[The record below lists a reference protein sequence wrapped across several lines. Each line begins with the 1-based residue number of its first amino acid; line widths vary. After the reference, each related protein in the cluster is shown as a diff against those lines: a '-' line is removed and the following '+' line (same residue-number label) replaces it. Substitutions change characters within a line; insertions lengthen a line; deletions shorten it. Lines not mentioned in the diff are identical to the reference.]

1 MLGWPRKRS
10 HRRARSTYGLRT
22 PLVIYLGLAVSLGAA
37 LAQDESILGAQTS
50 GLNVNKPVH
59 FQVWRTI
66 TLGAYKGV
74 DAYRDALDSARIK
87 IGDSADQIL
96 GRPAFPYATTKTDVE
111 LVLLS
116 AANLGVES
124 ESSLADVY
132 KRARQAGLELCPAE
146 VGPQLRLDYR
156 NQPLGEALDVAIEP
170 VAHVQRGPHDL
181 DAGELGHWSRTHR
194 SRWAVRV
201 HGVPDISLRVRSA
214 CQWTSG
220 GNER

>member
-1 MLGWPRKRS
+1 MRS
-10 HRRARSTYGLRT
+10 HRRSRSARWLRT
-22 PLVIYLGLAVSLGAA
+22 PLVTYLGLAVFLSAA

-59 FQVWRTI
+59 LQVWRTI
-66 TLGAYKGV
+66 TLGTYRSV

-116 AANLGVES
+116 AADLSVET

-132 KRARQAGLELCPAE
+132 KLARQAGLELCPAE
-146 VGPQLRLDYR
+146 AAVAVGLSQSAARRSSRCRDR
-156 NQPLGEALDVAIEP
+156 AGG
-170 VAHVQRGPHDL
+170 HVQRGPHDL

-194 SRWAVRV
+194 SRWAIRV
-201 HGVPDISLRVRSA
+201 HDVPDISLRVRSA
-214 CQWTSG
+214 DQWTSG